1 MRQFDELSRIVD
13 PPPEKEKTM
22 DNTKKARSS
31 VGIWGAVA
39 TILVS
44 VLAVWDI
51 QVDHTLIL
59 DWLVAGG
66 AFLGGIAALWGRWKA
81 DKKIEG
87 V

>member
-1 MRQFDELSRIVD
+1 
-13 PPPEKEKTM
+13 M
-22 DNTKKARSS
+22 DTTKKARAS

-39 TILVS
+39 TIIVS

-51 QVDHTLIL
+51 TVDHTVIL

-81 DKKIEG
+81 TDKIEG